1 MSNERELVPAY
12 CPCGNIVANM
22 ICTDSTRAGKEVV
35 CPVCKKRVTVRF
47 VGRHA
52 SAAYKR

>member
-1 MSNERELVPAY
+1 MSNERKPVPAY